1 MVFKIRVEAIA
12 YANKQRKEGKKCKVK
27 KVSFMDLAREIV
39 WFVE

>member
-1 MVFKIRVEAIA
+1 MIFKIRTEAIA
-12 YANKQRKEGKKCKVK
+12 YAKKLRAEGKKVRVK